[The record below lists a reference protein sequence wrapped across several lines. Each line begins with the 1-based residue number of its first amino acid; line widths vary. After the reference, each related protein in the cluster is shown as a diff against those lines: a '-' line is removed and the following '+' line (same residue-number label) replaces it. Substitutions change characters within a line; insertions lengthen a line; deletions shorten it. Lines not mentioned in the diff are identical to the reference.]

1 MMMMIHLMPNSL
13 RPDQPPVRETETEY
27 FTRLAREEQLR
38 RRREHRRRAIAAL
51 RPHGR
56 RSKAPERR

>member
-1 MMMMIHLMPNSL
+1 MMIIHLMPDNL
-13 RPDQPPVRETETEY
+13 RTDQRPVRETETEY

-38 RRREHRRRAIAAL
+38 RRKERRRRVIAAL

-56 RSKAPERR
+56 RPKAPERR

>member
-1 MMMMIHLMPNSL
+1 MFVHLMPNGL
-13 RPDQPPVRETETEY
+13 RPDQQPARESEIEY

-38 RRREHRRRAIAAL
+38 RRRERRRRALAAL

-56 RSKAPERR
+56 RPKAPERRH